1 MTHLACQILGVSK
14 SFGPNDVLRNVDLDL
29 PAGQVTVLMGANGAG
44 KSTLVKILCGVHTA
58 DSGSLKLFEETF
70 QPTSTAEAFQ
80 SGVVTVHQSINNGV
94 IQDLDVASNLMI
106 DRLAD
111 NATGFFINSKKLQE
125 DALEI
130 ASTMGL
136 DVEITASVRDL
147 GLADRQMLAIA
158 RAMTR
163 NPKVLILDEPTS
175 SLSSK
180 EAERLFEL
188 LRSLKNQGV
197 AILYI
202 SHRTSDIK
210 AIADRIVAMRDGQI
224 SGLFEGPCLDYDGAV
239 TAMLGQKMSDADIKI
254 NKRGLPIFKISK
266 IKLNPLKKPFELTF
280 YKNEI
285 VAIAGL
291 LGSGKTKL
299 ASLIFGLQNLDD
311 CQMTLFDEQYSPS
324 TIASAIQA
332 GVFMCPKDRSTNA
345 VISDF
350 DITDNLALPFFYQH
364 SWFSFLKPKSLTK
377 NAKHAIF
384 KLGIKCQSEKDSV
397 MTLSGG
403 NQQKVMVGR
412 WLSEKSEVLL
422 LDEPFQGVDIKARR
436 DIGHHIRSTAEER
449 ATLVFVAELDEALE
463 IADRIVVLHE
473 GDLVGDFEN
482 TQQNVLKIVSCFSGQ
497 AAMPKHMEV
506 DKS

>member
-1 MTHLACQILGVSK
+1 
-14 SFGPNDVLRNVDLDL
+14 
-29 PAGQVTVLMGANGAG
+29 MGANGAG
-44 KSTLVKILCGVHTA
+44 KSTLVKILCGVHSA

-163 NPKVLILDEPTS
+163 HPKVLILDEPTS

-254 NKRGLPIFKISK
+254 NKRGLPVFKISK
-266 IKLNPLKKPFELTF
+266 SEAATTP
-280 YKNEI
+280 
-285 VAIAGL
+285 AH
-291 LGSGKTKL
+291 S
-299 ASLIFGLQNLDD
+299 
-311 CQMTLFDEQYSPS
+311 S
-324 TIASAIQA
+324 TP
-332 GVFMCPKDRSTNA
+332 CRSCR
-345 VISDF
+345 
-350 DITDNLALPFFYQH
+350 
-364 SWFSFLKPKSLTK
+364 
-377 NAKHAIF
+377 KHCA
-384 KLGIKCQSEKDSV
+384 
-397 MTLSGG
+397 
-403 NQQKVMVGR
+403 
-412 WLSEKSEVLL
+412 
-422 LDEPFQGVDIKARR
+422 
-436 DIGHHIRSTAEER
+436 
-449 ATLVFVAELDEALE
+449 
-463 IADRIVVLHE
+463 
-473 GDLVGDFEN
+473 
-482 TQQNVLKIVSCFSGQ
+482 
-497 AAMPKHMEV
+497 
-506 DKS
+506 

>member
-1 MTHLACQILGVSK
+1 MTQIACQILGVRK
-14 SFGPNDVLRNVDLDL
+14 SFGPNEVLRNIDLEL

-44 KSTLVKILCGVHTA
+44 KSTLVNILCGVHTA
-58 DSGSLKLFEETF
+58 DTGSLKLFGKLF
-70 QPTSTAEAFQ
+70 HPTSPAEAFQ

-111 NATGFFINSKKLQE
+111 SATGFFINSKKLQE
-125 DALEI
+125 DALSV
-130 ASTMGL
+130 ASTMEL

-163 NPKVLILDEPTS
+163 NPKLLILDEPTS
-175 SLSSK
+175 SLSLT
-180 EAERLFEL
+180 EAERLFDV
-188 LRSLKNQGV
+188 LRGLKNQGV

-202 SHRTSDIK
+202 SHRMSDIR
-210 AIADRIVAMRDGQI
+210 AIADRIVAMRDGQT
-224 SGLFEGPCLDYDGAV
+224 SGLFEGPSLNYEAAI
-239 TAMLGQKMSDADIKI
+239 TAMLGQKMSHADIKI
-254 NKRGLPIFKISK
+254 NQRGVPILKISK
-266 IKLNPLKKPFELTF
+266 IKLEQTKKTFDLTF

-285 VAIAGL
+285 VAVAGL

-299 ASLIFGLQNLDD
+299 ASSIFGLRNLNDS
-311 CQMTLFDEQYSPS
+311 QMTLHEKQYRPS
-324 TIASAIQA
+324 KITNAIQA
-332 GVFMCPKDRSTNA
+332 GVFMCPKDRSANA

-364 SWFSFLKPKSLTK
+364 SWLSFLKPKSLTG
-377 NAKHAIF
+377 NAKRAIS
-384 KLGIKCQSEKDSV
+384 KLGIKCQSENDSV

-412 WLSEKSEVLL
+412 WLSETSEVLL

-436 DIGHHIRSTAEER
+436 DIGHHIRFSSGER
-449 ATLVFVAELDEALE
+449 ATIVFVAELDEALE

-473 GDLVGDFEN
+473 GELVGDFEN
-482 TQQNVLKIVSCFSGQ
+482 TQQNVPQIVSCFSGQ
-497 AAMPKHMEV
+497 AATQKHHGA
-506 DKS
+506 D